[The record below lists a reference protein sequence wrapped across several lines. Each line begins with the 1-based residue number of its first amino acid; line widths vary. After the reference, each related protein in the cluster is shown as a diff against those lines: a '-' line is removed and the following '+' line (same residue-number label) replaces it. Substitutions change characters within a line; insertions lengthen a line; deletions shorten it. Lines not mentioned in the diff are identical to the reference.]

1 MSVPG
6 EKRRRWDSPT
16 YGRAISA
23 VLIRTHKKADKC
35 ALRRL
40 IVNAPAGAQA
50 SRRGEVE
57 PATPLAVLDFDQP
70 EVGIEGDF
78 LRHAR
83 FDEIGPDPFL
93 RVGAGP

>member
-6 EKRRRWDSPT
+6 ETGRRWESAA

-23 VLIRTHKKADKC
+23 VLIRTHKKAGKC

-40 IVNAPAGAQA
+40 MVNARADAQV

-70 EVGIEGDF
+70 EVRIEGDF